1 MWHPLYVDIGAQKEA
16 APVCIVYAPRTY
28 FLHVKKYG
36 LTPKF
41 KTYDGNCRLQGTLAL
56 NSDLKKGIPGTH
68 LNIREFFHFQ
78 TMQAYRM
85 ICASTP
91 G

>member
-1 MWHPLYVDIGAQKEA
+1 ME
-16 APVCIVYAPRTY
+16 VCG
-28 FLHVKKYG
+28 KKYG

-78 TMQAYRM
+78 TMQKR
-85 ICASTP
+85 I